1 MADMLVEITKD
12 FLQMEAENPRLIDAC
27 VLENGLNYWPV
38 LRVLFWECFSNPA
51 STLYTGYMAGK
62 ISLVQSVFSLQA
74 ETQNALRKI
83 PAGGCAYFSRA
94 HCHAF
99 QIEGKM
105 FDPYLDPIAF
115 VAQRQGVVPVKF
127 HIATHKEWPQYYLKP
142 LVLPFTAAEKIWDI
156 GEVAIFPGYNAYV
169 QASLVHKVPV
179 LPFSAVAR
187 SVLDVFA
194 YAKLF
199 EEIFTAMRPSMVLLE
214 EYYNTVAQGL
224 ALACRRLGIP
234 CIEYQHGIQDGHIA
248 YNFSYIPEQGFPT
261 LPEWFFTWGEYDATR
276 YEKIFAQQKFH
287 KAAVAGKPM
296 YLAWKLGRLAEPAE
310 LVASLQRFV
319 TGKKSICVPLQGNFI
334 PFPELEILIQE
345 SPQDWVWLLR
355 QHPLLYL
362 DVEPLLQ
369 KFPGRVET
377 VAASALSL
385 HTVLDMSQHV
395 VFQQS
400 SVAVEAEY
408 LHGLQ
413 STTFS
418 EDAQFFFEESISKG
432 SVYYATSIEDG
443 LRNIHTALQAYPY
456 TPPEPNHLTRDEQR
470 LGVLIRLLYL
480 QWQRKQAAKS
490 QITP

>member
-1 MADMLVEITKD
+1 MSDTFVEITEN
-12 FLQMEAENPRLIDAC
+12 FFQMEAENPRLIDAC

-38 LRVLFWECFSNPA
+38 LRVLFWECFRNPDI
-51 STLYTGYMAGK
+51 TLYTSYMTGK
-62 ISLVQSVFSLQA
+62 VSLSQSVFSLQA
-74 ETQNALRKI
+74 EVENTLSKI

-94 HCHAF
+94 QCHAF
-99 QIEGKM
+99 QIEGTR

-142 LVLPFTAAEKIWDI
+142 LVVPFAASQKVCDI
-156 GEVAIFPGYNAYV
+156 GEVAVFPGYDAYV
-169 QASLVHKVPV
+169 QASLAHKVPI
-179 LPFSAVAR
+179 LPFMVVAQG
-187 SVLDVFA
+187 VLDVLA

-199 EEIFTAMRPSMVLLE
+199 EGIFAAMRPSMVMLE

-224 ALACRRLGIP
+224 SLACRRLDIP

-248 YNFSYIPEQGFPT
+248 YNFHYIPEQGFPT
-261 LPEWFFTWGEYDATR
+261 LPEWFFTWGDYDAER

-287 KAAVAGKPM
+287 KAAVAGKPL
-296 YLAWKLGRLAEPAE
+296 YLAWKLGRLAEPAD
-310 LVASLQRFV
+310 VV
-319 TGKKSICVPLQGNFI
+319 TGLQNFVAGKKVICVPLQGHVV

-355 QHPLLYL
+355 QHPIFYL
-362 DVEPLLQ
+362 DVQNLLQ

-400 SVAVEAEY
+400 SVAVEAEF

-418 EDAQFFFEESISKG
+418 EDAQFFFEESMKKG
-432 SVYYATSIEDG
+432 SIYYATSLEDG
-443 LRNIHTALQAYPY
+443 LQHIHAALQAYPY
-456 TPPEPNHLTRDEQR
+456 TPSEPSHITHDEQR

-490 QITP
+490 QII